1 MPPEKYKLKQGETT
15 IHPLQCPKFRT
26 LKMPNAGEDVVHQE
40 FSFIAGGK
48 AK

>member
-15 IHPLQCPKFRT
+15 IHLLQCPKFRT